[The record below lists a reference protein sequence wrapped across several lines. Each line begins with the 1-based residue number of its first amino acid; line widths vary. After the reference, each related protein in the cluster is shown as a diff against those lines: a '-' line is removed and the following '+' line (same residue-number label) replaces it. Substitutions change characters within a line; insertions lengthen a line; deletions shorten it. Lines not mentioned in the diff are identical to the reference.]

1 MWLYLLIFFIPV
13 FLYLGTLK
21 SGNGRSALQL
31 AVFLSGIAMFVG
43 LGDMLGGYDR
53 YIYGDVFDSI
63 ANVTNAGKSYW
74 INDCFSFFP
83 SEEGWTVL
91 NILMSF
97 FTDNRYIFI
106 LAVTLLTYT
115 LLFISLRRYASNY
128 PFALVLF
135 LGLWF
140 YFSFTYL
147 RQVLGA
153 TLVWLSIP
161 YIVKRNPWKFCTIV
175 LLAWTIHKSAII
187 FLPVYFIV
195 HRSYTRRQ
203 ILAFMA
209 LALVVGMSPL
219 PNALFDAYG
228 DMSEVELQNDYSA
241 SGGLRVAYFLEV
253 AFFLWLMMKKGA
265 KREADITRRVMFN
278 IACLF
283 CATLLSF
290 IRSENGGRLSWYY
303 MIGVICTLTDIAV
316 SRTAVKGIAQLLIV
330 VSLVLYMRV
339 YNSWQVFLNLYPYKT
354 FLTNGYRQGDYS
366 WENYEYDH
374 SYDYDKLYRA
384 PFRIKTNMGG
394 LWEN

>member
-13 FLYLGTLK
+13 LLYFGTLK
-21 SGNGRSALQL
+21 SGNGRSVLQL
-31 AVFLSGIAMFVG
+31 AVFLSGLAMFVG

-63 ANVTNAGKSYW
+63 ANVTNVGQSYW
-74 INDCFSFFP
+74 VNDSFEYFP

-91 NILMSF
+91 NILLSF

-106 LAVTLLTYT
+106 LAITLLTYT

-153 TLVWLSIP
+153 TLVWLAIP
-161 YIVKRNPWKFCTIV
+161 YIVKRNPWKFCAIV

-187 FLPVYFIV
+187 FLPVYFIA
-195 HRSYTRRQ
+195 HRSFTRRQ
-203 ILAFMA
+203 ILVFMA
-209 LALVVGMSPL
+209 LALVAGVSPL
-219 PNALFDAYG
+219 PNALFNAYG

-241 SGGLRVAYFLEV
+241 SGGLRVAYFLEA
-253 AFFLWLMMKKGA
+253 AFFLWLMMRDGA
-265 KREADITRRVMFN
+265 KDDSDITRRVLFN

-283 CATLLSF
+283 CATLLFF

-316 SRTAVKGIAQLLIV
+316 SRTAVRGIAQLLIV
-330 VSLVLYMRV
+330 VCLVLYVRV
-339 YNSWQVFLNLYPYKT
+339 YSSWNSYKMLYPYKT
-354 FLTNGYRQGDYS
+354 FLTNGYRNDDPIRDS
-366 WENYEYDH
+366 YEYDH
-374 SYDYDKLYRA
+374 NYDYNKFYRE
-384 PFRIKTNMGG
+384 PFRLKENFQNI
-394 LWEN
+394 WE

>member
-13 FLYLGTLK
+13 LLYFGTLK
-21 SGNGRSALQL
+21 SGNGRSVLQL
-31 AVFLSGIAMFVG
+31 AVFLSGLAMFVG

-63 ANVTNAGKSYW
+63 ANVTNVGQSYW
-74 INDCFSFFP
+74 VNDSFEYFP

-91 NILMSF
+91 NILLSF

-106 LAVTLLTYT
+106 LAITLLTYT

-153 TLVWLSIP
+153 TLVWLAIP
-161 YIVKRNPWKFCTIV
+161 YIVKRNPWKFCAIV

-187 FLPVYFIV
+187 FLPVYFIA
-195 HRSYTRRQ
+195 HRSFTRRQ
-203 ILAFMA
+203 ILVFMA
-209 LALVVGMSPL
+209 LALVAGVSPL
-219 PNALFDAYG
+219 PNALVNAYG

-241 SGGLRVAYFLEV
+241 SGGLRVAYFLEA
-253 AFFLWLMMKKGA
+253 AFFLWLMMRDGA
-265 KREADITRRVMFN
+265 KDDSDITRRVLFN

-283 CATLLSF
+283 CATLLFF

-316 SRTAVKGIAQLLIV
+316 SRTAVRGIAQLLIV
-330 VSLVLYMRV
+330 VCLVLYVRV
-339 YNSWQVFLNLYPYKT
+339 YSSWNSYKMLYPYKT
-354 FLTNGYRQGDYS
+354 FLTNGYRNDDPIRDS
-366 WENYEYDH
+366 YEYDH
-374 SYDYDKLYRA
+374 NYDYNKFYRE
-384 PFRIKTNMGG
+384 PFRLKENFQNI
-394 LWEN
+394 WE

>member
-13 FLYLGTLK
+13 LLYFGTLK
-21 SGNGRSALQL
+21 SGNGRSVLQL
-31 AVFLSGIAMFVG
+31 AVFLSGLAMFVG

-63 ANVTNAGKSYW
+63 ANVTNVGQSYW
-74 INDCFSFFP
+74 VNDSFEYFP

-91 NILMSF
+91 NILLSF

-106 LAVTLLTYT
+106 LAITLLTYT

-153 TLVWLSIP
+153 TLVWLAIP
-161 YIVKRNPWKFCTIV
+161 YIVKRNPWKFCAIV

-187 FLPVYFIV
+187 FLPVYFIA
-195 HRSYTRRQ
+195 HRSFTRRQ
-203 ILAFMA
+203 ILVFMA
-209 LALVVGMSPL
+209 LALVAGVSPL
-219 PNALFDAYG
+219 PNALFNAYG

-241 SGGLRVAYFLEV
+241 SGGLRVAYFLEA
-253 AFFLWLMMKKGA
+253 AFFLWLMMRDGA
-265 KREADITRRVMFN
+265 KDDSDITRRVLFN

-283 CATLLSF
+283 CATLLFF

-316 SRTAVKGIAQLLIV
+316 SRTAVRGIAQLLIV
-330 VSLVLYMRV
+330 VCLVLYVRV
-339 YNSWQVFLNLYPYKT
+339 YSSWNSYKMLYPYKT
-354 FLTNGYRQGDYS
+354 FLTNVYRNDDPIRDS
-366 WENYEYDH
+366 YEYDH
-374 SYDYDKLYRA
+374 NYDYNKFYRE
-384 PFRIKTNMGG
+384 PFRLKENFQNI
-394 LWEN
+394 WE

>member
-13 FLYLGTLK
+13 LLYFGTLK
-21 SGNGRSALQL
+21 SGNGRSVLQL
-31 AVFLSGIAMFVG
+31 AVFLSGLAMFVG

-63 ANVTNAGKSYW
+63 ANVTNVGQSYW
-74 INDCFSFFP
+74 VNDSFEYFP

-91 NILMSF
+91 NILLSF

-106 LAVTLLTYT
+106 LAITLLTYT

-147 RQVLGA
+147 RQVLGT
-153 TLVWLSIP
+153 TLVWLAIP
-161 YIVKRNPWKFCTIV
+161 YIVKRNPWKFCAIV

-187 FLPVYFIV
+187 FLPVYFIA
-195 HRSYTRRQ
+195 HRSFTRRQ
-203 ILAFMA
+203 ILVFMA
-209 LALVVGMSPL
+209 LALVAGVSPL
-219 PNALFDAYG
+219 PNALFNAYG
-228 DMSEVELQNDYSA
+228 DMSEVELQNDNSA
-241 SGGLRVAYFLEV
+241 SGGLRVAYFLEA
-253 AFFLWLMMKKGA
+253 AFFLWLMMRDGA
-265 KREADITRRVMFN
+265 KDDSDITRRVLFN

-283 CATLLSF
+283 CATLLFF

-316 SRTAVKGIAQLLIV
+316 SRTAVRGIAQLLIV
-330 VSLVLYMRV
+330 VCLVLYVRV
-339 YNSWQVFLNLYPYKT
+339 YSSWNSYKMLYPYKT
-354 FLTNGYRQGDYS
+354 FLTNGYRNDDPIRDS
-366 WENYEYDH
+366 YEYDH
-374 SYDYDKLYRA
+374 NYDYNKFYRE
-384 PFRIKTNMGG
+384 PFRLKENFQNI
-394 LWEN
+394 WE

>member
-13 FLYLGTLK
+13 LLYFGTLK
-21 SGNGRSALQL
+21 SGNGRSVLQL
-31 AVFLSGIAMFVG
+31 AVFLSGLAMFVG

-63 ANVTNAGKSYW
+63 ANVTNVGQSYW
-74 INDCFSFFP
+74 VNDSFEYFP

-91 NILMSF
+91 NILLSF

-106 LAVTLLTYT
+106 LAITLLTYT

-147 RQVLGA
+147 RQVLGT
-153 TLVWLSIP
+153 TLVWLAIP
-161 YIVKRNPWKFCTIV
+161 YIVKRNPWKFCAIV

-187 FLPVYFIV
+187 FLPVYFIG
-195 HRSYTRRQ
+195 HRSFTRRQ
-203 ILAFMA
+203 ILVFMA
-209 LALVVGMSPL
+209 LALVAGVSPL
-219 PNALFDAYG
+219 PNALFNAYG
-228 DMSEVELQNDYSA
+228 DMSEVELQNDNSA
-241 SGGLRVAYFLEV
+241 SGGLRVAYFLEA
-253 AFFLWLMMKKGA
+253 AFFLWLMMRDGA
-265 KREADITRRVMFN
+265 KDDSDITRRVLFN

-283 CATLLSF
+283 CATLLFF

-316 SRTAVKGIAQLLIV
+316 SRTAVRGIAQLLIV
-330 VSLVLYMRV
+330 VCLVLYVRV
-339 YNSWQVFLNLYPYKT
+339 YSSWNSYKMLYPYKT
-354 FLTNGYRQGDYS
+354 FLTNGYRNDDPIRDS
-366 WENYEYDH
+366 YEYDH
-374 SYDYDKLYRA
+374 NYDYNKFYRE
-384 PFRIKTNMGG
+384 PFRLKENFQNI
-394 LWEN
+394 WE

>member
-1 MWLYLLIFFIPV
+1 MWLYLLIFFILV

-74 INDCFSFFP
+74 TNDCFSFFP
-83 SEEGWTVL
+83 SEGGWTVL

-161 YIVKRNPWKFCTIV
+161 YIVKRNPWKFCAIV

-187 FLPVYFIV
+187 FLPVYFIA

-228 DMSEVELQNDYSA
+228 DMSEVELQNDYNA
-241 SGGLRVAYFLEV
+241 SGGLRMAYFLEV
-253 AFFLWLMMKKGA
+253 AFFLWLMMKKGG
-265 KREADITRRVMFN
+265 EARSRHHE
-278 IACLF
+278 ACHVQHCL
-283 CATLLSF
+283 
-290 IRSENGGRLSWYY
+290 
-303 MIGVICTLTDIAV
+303 
-316 SRTAVKGIAQLLIV
+316 
-330 VSLVLYMRV
+330 LVLCYV
-339 YNSWQVFLNLYPYKT
+339 VVLYPFREWRSPVMVLYDWRY
-354 FLTNGYRQGDYS
+354 LHAYRHCREPNSCQRDCSIAYS
-366 WENYEYDH
+366 
-374 SYDYDKLYRA
+374 
-384 PFRIKTNMGG
+384 G
-394 LWEN
+394 

>member
-13 FLYLGTLK
+13 LLYFGTLK
-21 SGNGRSALQL
+21 SGNGRSVLQL
-31 AVFLSGIAMFVG
+31 AVFLSGLAMFVG

-63 ANVTNAGKSYW
+63 ANVTNVGQSYW
-74 INDCFSFFP
+74 VNDSFEYFP

-91 NILMSF
+91 NILLSF

-106 LAVTLLTYT
+106 LAITLLTYT

-147 RQVLGA
+147 RQVLGT
-153 TLVWLSIP
+153 TLVWLAIP
-161 YIVKRNPWKFCTIV
+161 YIVKRNPWKFCAIV

-187 FLPVYFIV
+187 FLPVYFIA
-195 HRSYTRRQ
+195 HRSFTRRQ
-203 ILAFMA
+203 ILVFMA
-209 LALVVGMSPL
+209 LALVAGVSPL
-219 PNALFDAYG
+219 PNALFNAYG
-228 DMSEVELQNDYSA
+228 DMFEVELQNDNSA
-241 SGGLRVAYFLEV
+241 SGGLCVAYFLEA
-253 AFFLWLMMKKGA
+253 AFFLWLMMRDGA
-265 KREADITRRVMFN
+265 KDDSDITRRVLFN

-283 CATLLSF
+283 CATLLFF

-316 SRTAVKGIAQLLIV
+316 SRTAVRGIAQLLIV
-330 VSLVLYMRV
+330 VCLVLYVRV
-339 YNSWQVFLNLYPYKT
+339 YSSWNSYKMLYPYKT
-354 FLTNGYRQGDYS
+354 FLTNGYRNDDPIRDS
-366 WENYEYDH
+366 YEYDH
-374 SYDYDKLYRA
+374 NYDYNKFYRE
-384 PFRIKTNMGG
+384 PFRLKENFQNI
-394 LWEN
+394 WE

>member
-13 FLYLGTLK
+13 FLYWGTLK
-21 SGNGRSALQL
+21 SGNGRSSLQL
-31 AVFLSGIAMFVG
+31 GVFLSGLAMFVG

-63 ANVTNAGKSYW
+63 ANVTNAGQSYW

-106 LAVTLLTYT
+106 LAITLLTYT
-115 LLFISLRRYASNY
+115 LLFVSLRRYASNY

-161 YIVKRNPWKFCTIV
+161 YIVKRKPLRFCAIV

-187 FLPVYFIV
+187 FLPVYFIA

-203 ILAFMA
+203 ILAFMS
-209 LALVVGMSPL
+209 LAFVAGVSPL
-219 PNALFDAYG
+219 PDALFNAYG

-241 SGGLRVAYFLEV
+241 SGGLRVAYFLEA
-253 AFFLWLMMKKGA
+253 AFFFWLMMKKGA
-265 KREADITRRVMFN
+265 RHETDITRRVMFN

-283 CATLLSF
+283 CATLLFF

-303 MIGVICTLTDIAV
+303 IIGVICTLTDIAV

-330 VSLVLYMRV
+330 VCLVLNIRV
-339 YNSWQVFLNLYPYKT
+339 YRAWQIPLNLYPYKT

-374 SYDYDKLYRA
+374 SYDYDKLYRV
-384 PFRIKTNMGG
+384 PFRIKTNIGG
-394 LWEN
+394 LWEK

>member
-13 FLYLGTLK
+13 LLYFGTLK
-21 SGNGRSALQL
+21 SGNGRSVLQL
-31 AVFLSGIAMFVG
+31 AVFLSGLAMFVG

-63 ANVTNAGKSYW
+63 ANVTNVGQSYW
-74 INDCFSFFP
+74 VNDCFEYFP

-91 NILMSF
+91 NILLSF

-106 LAVTLLTYT
+106 LAITLLTYT

-153 TLVWLSIP
+153 TLVWLAIP
-161 YIVKRNPWKFCTIV
+161 YIVKRNPWKFCAIV

-187 FLPVYFIV
+187 FLPVYFIA
-195 HRSYTRRQ
+195 HRSFTRRQ
-203 ILAFMA
+203 ILVFMA
-209 LALVVGMSPL
+209 LALVAGVSPL
-219 PNALFDAYG
+219 PNALFNAYG

-241 SGGLRVAYFLEV
+241 SGGLRVAYFLEA
-253 AFFLWLMMKKGA
+253 AFFLWLMMRDGA
-265 KREADITRRVMFN
+265 KDDSDITRRVLFN

-283 CATLLSF
+283 CATLLFF

-316 SRTAVKGIAQLLIV
+316 SRTAVRGIAQLLIV
-330 VSLVLYMRV
+330 VCLVLNIRV
-339 YNSWQVFLNLYPYKT
+339 YRAWQIPLNLYPYKT

-394 LWEN
+394 LWEE

>member
-13 FLYLGTLK
+13 LLYFGTLK
-21 SGNGRSALQL
+21 SGNGRSVLQL
-31 AVFLSGIAMFVG
+31 AVFLSGLAMFVG

-63 ANVTNAGKSYW
+63 ANVTNVGQSYW
-74 INDCFSFFP
+74 VNDCFEYFP
-83 SEEGWTVL
+83 SEGGWTVL
-91 NILMSF
+91 NILLSF

-106 LAVTLLTYT
+106 LAITLLTYT

-153 TLVWLSIP
+153 TLVWLAIP
-161 YIVKRNPWKFCTIV
+161 YIVKRNPWKFCAIV

-187 FLPVYFIV
+187 FLPVYFIA
-195 HRSYTRRQ
+195 HRSFTRRQ
-203 ILAFMA
+203 ILVFMA
-209 LALVVGMSPL
+209 LALVAGVSPL
-219 PNALFDAYG
+219 PNALFNAYG

-241 SGGLRVAYFLEV
+241 SGGLRVAYFLEA
-253 AFFLWLMMKKGA
+253 AFFLWLMMRDGA
-265 KREADITRRVMFN
+265 KDDSDITRRVLFN

-283 CATLLSF
+283 CATLLFF

-316 SRTAVKGIAQLLIV
+316 SRAAVKGIAQLLIV
-330 VSLVLYMRV
+330 VSLVLYVRL
-339 YNSWQVFLNLYPYKT
+339 YSSWNSYKMLYPYKT
-354 FLTNGYRQGDYS
+354 FLTNGYRVDDPIRDS
-366 WENYEYDH
+366 YEYDH
-374 SYDYDKLYRA
+374 NYDYNKFYRE
-384 PFRIKTNMGG
+384 PFRLKENFQNI
-394 LWEN
+394 WE

>member
-13 FLYLGTLK
+13 LLYFGTLK
-21 SGNGRSALQL
+21 SGNGRSVLQL
-31 AVFLSGIAMFVG
+31 AVFLSGLAMFVG

-63 ANVTNAGKSYW
+63 ANVTNVGQSYW
-74 INDCFSFFP
+74 VNDSFEYFP

-91 NILMSF
+91 NILLSF

-106 LAVTLLTYT
+106 LAITLLTYT

-147 RQVLGA
+147 RQVLGT
-153 TLVWLSIP
+153 TLVWLAIP
-161 YIVKRNPWKFCTIV
+161 YIVKRNPWKFCAIV

-187 FLPVYFIV
+187 FLPVYFIA
-195 HRSYTRRQ
+195 HRSFTRRQ
-203 ILAFMA
+203 ILVFMA
-209 LALVVGMSPL
+209 LALVAGVSPL
-219 PNALFDAYG
+219 PNALFNAYG
-228 DMSEVELQNDYSA
+228 DMSEVELQNDNSA
-241 SGGLRVAYFLEV
+241 SGGLCVAYFLEA
-253 AFFLWLMMKKGA
+253 AFFLWLMMRDGA
-265 KREADITRRVMFN
+265 KDDSDITRRVLFN

-283 CATLLSF
+283 CATLLFF

-316 SRTAVKGIAQLLIV
+316 SRTAVRGIAQLLIV
-330 VSLVLYMRV
+330 VCLVLYVRV
-339 YNSWQVFLNLYPYKT
+339 YSSWNSYKMLYPYKT
-354 FLTNGYRQGDYS
+354 FLTNGYRNDDPIRDS
-366 WENYEYDH
+366 YEYDH
-374 SYDYDKLYRA
+374 NYDYNKFYRE
-384 PFRIKTNMGG
+384 PFRLKENFQNI
-394 LWEN
+394 WE